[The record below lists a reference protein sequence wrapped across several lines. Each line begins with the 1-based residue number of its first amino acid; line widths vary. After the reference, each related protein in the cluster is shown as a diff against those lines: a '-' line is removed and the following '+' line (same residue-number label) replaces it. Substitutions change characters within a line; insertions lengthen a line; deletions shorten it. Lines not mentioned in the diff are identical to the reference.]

1 MDYNK
6 LKTHN
11 YELFLDGISTG
22 NIAVSELGGN
32 LEVGPGQPSPL
43 ITSFVGGPYL
53 PVSNP
58 LPKTL
63 NGVTYGATG
72 NYSRPFLSV
81 NQHLNNGTYNYLG
94 VYAKLVRYKK
104 SILSTCITEQCGDE
118 QFVDAEI
125 YGRVGNIM
133 SGAYAGQAGFYAQD
147 WYNVDDGA
155 YDAAFWTT
163 HYDPDI
169 DPPIPDKQTWWNQCS
184 KATVRVRFVNDPLRE
199 FAEVE
204 VALDNPSSTSPQY
217 YQANDLSI
225 FNIGSLQLL
234 NVMTALVTSLG
245 VWI

>member
-1 MDYNK
+1 MDFQDLRN
-6 LKTHN
+6 HN
-11 YELFLDGISTG
+11 FELFLDG
-22 NIAVSELGGN
+22 VSNGHIPLSEVGGV
-32 LEVGPGQPSPL
+32 LEVGAGQPNEFT
-43 ITSFVGGPYL
+43 TSFVGGPHM
-53 PVSNP
+53 PEQNK
-58 LPKTL
+58 LPKNL
-63 NGVTYGATG
+63 AGMSYGASG
-72 NYSRPFLSV
+72 YYPKPFLSV
-81 NQHLNNGTYNYLG
+81 TQRYNNGVYNYVG
-94 VYAKLVRYKK
+94 AYAKLVRYKK
-104 SILSTCITEQCGDE
+104 PFTSTCITEDCGED
-118 QFVDAEI
+118 QFVDQEL

-133 SGAYAGQAGFYAQD
+133 SGLYAWQAGFYAQD

-169 DPPIPDKQTWWNQCS
+169 DPPIPNKQKWWDQCT

-199 FAEVE
+199 FADVE
-204 VALDNPSSTSPQY
+204 VALNNLSSTSPQY